1 MRSAFLRVRPRA
13 EPLLA
18 PGELARVERVVRAA
32 FSQRRKTLTNALQ
45 GGLDPA
51 PDPAR
56 LAQVLAA
63 LEIDPRARAER
74 LPPERFL
81 ALARRLAGE
90 GA

>member
-1 MRSAFLRVRPRA
+1 M
-13 EPLLA
+13 
-18 PGELARVERVVRAA
+18 VRAG
-32 FSQRRKTLTNALQ
+32 FSQRRKTLANALQ
-45 GGLDPA
+45 GGLEPA

-56 LAQVLAA
+56 LAETLAA

-74 LPPERFL
+74 VPPERFL